1 MRDPGLRDQYRTEI
15 QVGVLLIVAFIALI
29 LGIAWITGTGPRGD
43 RLTLYATAPSAA
55 AVTEGTRVSL
65 LGVDVGEVTRVELQQ
80 DRVLL
85 ELVVAFDGRL
95 PRDTRGEIRTSG
107 FLGTMVVALEPGDA
121 TEQLAT
127 GDTIFA
133 GAAAGLN
140 DLASTLGDRAA
151 DILDQ
156 TRRLLSDTLIGD
168 VQSTAGSLAASMEDV
183 QLLLRRESEALQEL
197 IEALTVTSRELAE
210 ATSSPEIDRTL
221 ANIDSL
227 TTRLA
232 SASDDL
238 DSSSQSLSSI
248 LRKIDEGDGSLG
260 RMVNDP
266 ELYESLTAAT
276 ENIQVASEEIALLTR
291 DVREQPDKYLGNLK
305 FSVF

>member
-1 MRDPGLRDQYRTEI
+1 M
-15 QVGVLLIVAFIALI
+15 
-29 LGIAWITGTGPRGD
+29 
-43 RLTLYATAPSAA
+43 
-55 AVTEGTRVSL
+55 
-65 LGVDVGEVTRVELQQ
+65 ELS
-80 DRVLL
+80 
-85 ELVVAFDGRL
+85 VAFDGRL
-95 PRDTRGEIRTSG
+95 ASDTRGEIRTSG

-121 TEQLAT
+121 ADLLAS
-127 GDTIFA
+127 GDTIVA

-140 DLASTLGDRAA
+140 DLAGNLGDRAA
-151 DILDQ
+151 EILEQ
-156 TRRLLSDTLIGD
+156 TRKLLSDTLIAD
-168 VQSTAGSLAASMEDV
+168 VQSTAGSLAAGMEDV
-183 QLLLRRESEALQEL
+183 QILLERESRALEEL
-197 IEALTVTSRELAE
+197 IEALSVTSRELAE

-227 TTRLA
+227 TARLA

-238 DSSSQSLSSI
+238 DESSRSLSSI

-260 RMVNDP
+260 LMVNDP